1 MSVFVVGLQRLV
13 HVCSTGSWSPS
24 SGQSTGQQ
32 AGGYTT
38 NIQATAPFGV
48 SSWNLPPV
56 QDATG
61 RSEVVRTLEVTENRS
76 SVLVNIL
83 SENCQLMY
91 FDYIIYINYHEF
103 DV

>member
-1 MSVFVVGLQRLV
+1 MVNQQANRQGDIQLTSKQRLRLAFQV
-13 HVCSTGSWSPS
+13 ETS
-24 SGQSTGQQ
+24 
-32 AGGYTT
+32 
-38 NIQATAPFGV
+38 
-48 SSWNLPPV
+48 PPV

-103 DV
+103 NV